1 MEQIYVILEDLR
13 PEFDFRE
20 STDYVEDGYLD
31 SFDIV
36 SIISIIE
43 EKYDIRIDGLDVVP
57 ENFMNAEAILNLI
70 KKSGGNI

>member
-1 MEQIYVILEDLR
+1 MEEIYKILEDLR

-20 STDYVEDGYLD
+20 SKDYVEDGFLD

-36 SIISIIE
+36 TIISIIE
-43 EKYDIRIDGLDVVP
+43 EKYGINIDGLDVLP
-57 ENFMNAEAILNLI
+57 ENFMNAETIVKLI